1 MNTIAFEDINIEAS
15 DQDIELS
22 SIEDISN
29 DLLSKEE
36 LNYYLNLEEL

>member
-36 LNYYLNLEEL
+36 LNYYLNLEDL